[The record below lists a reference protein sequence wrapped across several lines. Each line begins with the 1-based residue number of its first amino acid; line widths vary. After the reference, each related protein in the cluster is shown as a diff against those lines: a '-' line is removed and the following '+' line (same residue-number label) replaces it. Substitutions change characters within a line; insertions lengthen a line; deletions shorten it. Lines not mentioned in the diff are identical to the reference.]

1 MPAPPGNHRRAA
13 LHRLLTEARDLGF
26 LGSGPVEGQLEHADA
41 FAGAIE
47 SAWTPSPPSAVA
59 DLGSGGGVPGL
70 VLAARWEAPSFLLVE
85 ARGRRAAFLRHAV
98 GELGLG
104 GRVVVE
110 ATRAEVVGRTPER
123 RAAFDVVTGRGFGR
137 PAVVAECAA
146 PLLKVGGLLA
156 VSEPPPGSRG
166 VPGRWPEDRLAE
178 LGMGRVGPVRSAYG
192 FVLVFQE
199 RPCPDRFPR
208 RVGVPAK
215 RPLF

>member
-1 MPAPPGNHRRAA
+1 VPAPSGNHRRAT

-26 LGSGPVEGQLEHADA
+26 LGPGPVEGHLEHADA
-41 FAGAIE
+41 FAEAVE
-47 SAWTPSPPSAVA
+47 SAWTCSSPSTVA

-70 VLAARWEAPSFLLVE
+70 VLAARWETSSFLLVE
-85 ARGRRAAFLRHAV
+85 ARGRRCAFLLDAV
-98 GELGLG
+98 GELGLR

-110 ATRAEVVGRTPER
+110 GARAEVVGRIPEWR
-123 RAAFDVVTGRGFGR
+123 GAFDVVTARGFGR

-146 PLLKVGGLLA
+146 PLLEVGGLLA
-156 VSEPPPGSRG
+156 VSEPPPDSCG
-166 VPGRWPEDRLAE
+166 VTRRWSGEGLAE
-178 LGMGRVGPVRSAYG
+178 LGMGKAQPVGSAYG

-199 RPCPDRFPR
+199 QRCPDRFPR